1 MKLPGKTT
9 TYKNS
14 VIALFP
20 VILKLLRKNDMPVT
34 DLYEQVNAD
43 YGNFTGALD
52 CLYALGKIE
61 LNDGRLLHYVDTDSL

>member
-1 MKLPGKTT
+1 MKLPGKST
-9 TYKNS
+9 TYRNS

-20 VILKLLRKNDMPVT
+20 VILKLLRKTDMPVS
-34 DLYEQVNAD
+34 DLYEQVHAD

-52 CLYALGKIE
+52 CLYALRIIE